1 MRYTLLKCTIV
12 SFIIGLLFSCNVN
25 VESTDNIEY
34 GTIIGKAYYSNST
47 DASGINISLESTDG
61 LRALSVSRAIQA
73 GEINASTRSIVSSDM
88 VESDGCYTFTNVLPG
103 TYTLYASSNT
113 SSERAVTTNVQ
124 VYANRTVTAD
134 DLKLTATG
142 CISGKVT
149 LDYSSTNSYGFIVYV
164 ASTSFSAMTGLDGK
178 FSISG
183 VPAGT
188 DYSLIIS
195 KGEFT
200 YLWKTGV
207 SVNAGQTTNI
217 ISKNFT
223 TEEVSNGFGSI
234 TWKGSLSSA
243 PSNPQIGWAYYNTI
257 EKCSYI
263 YDGSS
268 WQLIAQDGKSV
279 EWKGELASAP
289 VNPEENWAYFNIIDG
304 NSYIYTGTE
313 WNYLAKSGRDGASG
327 IMLWLGTLA
336 SAPQNPSSG
345 YCYYNSSDGCSYIW
359 DGDSWE
365 VLAKDGTNG
374 TSGTSIVWKG
384 VLSFAPSNPELC
396 WAYYNS
402 TNQTSYI
409 WNGTRWDT
417 LAESLGGDTT
427 VQVPVNWLG
436 EYVSAPSTP
445 SIGDAYYNSTLK
457 ASFIYDGSIWNQ
469 ISKDGQDGTYTY
481 EGTGYLITWK
491 GTLSKAPSNPAKGWA
506 YYNSSEGK
514 SYVYDGSAWQI
525 MSKDGLNGSG
535 GSVSNAEIKIYVN
548 GTESNYYQ
556 FGTYD
561 YGNESDAIVF
571 TIKNTGAS
579 TLNLT
584 DSNIFEYLGGLYD
597 YKDQFVIDISKTSSS
612 IAAGGT
618 TTFTVKFKPTKAVS
632 NCCMTIYFPSNAK
645 NGTATFYFYGSCK
658 APDLYFILT
667 VNGTQHL
674 GYPYMYDMGY
684 AEYEVKNVDFGTT
697 YVNTPVTSTAFM
709 IQNAG
714 VNSTGTTLKLT
725 RNITISGQDADSFI
739 VTQPDTTSIVQGT
752 SVSAKLAFSPTSV
765 GRKTATVTIYTNA
778 PGREIYSF
786 TVTGNCLA
794 SSSTGSPDPD
804 PEDVPAPKWP
814 KYFDGGE
821 GDGNDVVICSAHDSL
836 GNLYFV
842 GYGYELVNNHSG
854 YDWWIKKFSKDGDEI
869 ITGWNKQLNYYDDY
883 SKNYDVPGQI
893 LIDNNNDVIIISK
906 YNAVKFSANGT
917 LLWEKSNTKGNFKK
931 IYGDSNANTY
941 LVTDKETMKINNLG
955 TVEWTIAD
963 TAPIVFDSNDNFA
976 LYKNS
981 KISYY
986 SSTANLISE
995 FECIDTKTTTVD
1007 ESGWVNSSVKSED
1020 DVCKW
1025 VFPVKSGTTY
1035 AIQMNNRS
1043 YGDGTK
1049 SGSVYLRADYVSS
1062 GNQIFSDDYSMFD
1075 SPNTFTPSSND
1086 SVCIKSSAYNSSYF
1100 GPYAFRVLKLGG
1112 KNISV
1117 GWNSGSVTTGTTEKK
1132 YTYSVEAGKTYL
1144 LVANDKT
1151 YGDGTKTGR
1160 IKVSASYSDGSN
1172 VQSSTSS
1179 DLWSAGKLFVATK
1192 SDTVTVTVSIYSSSS
1207 SYAGTFAVALA
1218 KPSIAISDF
1227 EVQSSIIVNS
1237 ICIDN
1242 NNDIYV
1248 AGSSTNTIDSYSGRD
1263 VRIKKYTSSGV
1274 PYDGWDK
1281 SYDWGHC
1288 DDEYAT
1294 NIIFDGSKLLVYGI
1308 GNDLLSGSSKSD
1320 MWFKTLS
1327 ISGTVLSEVV
1337 VDDTASSL
1345 LAVDSS
1351 NSIYLANGYYL
1362 YKYSSAGVLERTI
1375 YPVSSAPY
1383 MSYDSNPFGSSGI
1396 AYTVNID
1403 GKIYAAGYVNN
1414 GVTSVSG
1421 YDWCIKQY

>member
-1 MRYTLLKCTIV
+1 MRYNLLKCTIV

-61 LRALSVSRAIQA
+61 LRALSVSRAIKA
-73 GEINASTRSIVSSDM
+73 GEINASTRSVVSSDM

-279 EWKGELASAP
+279 EWKGELTSAP

-327 IMLWLGTLA
+327 IMLWLGTLV

-384 VLSFAPSNPELC
+384 VLSSAPSNPELC

-402 TNQTSYI
+402 TKQTSYI

-436 EYVSAPSTP
+436 EYVSAPSNP

-514 SYVYDGSAWQI
+514 SYVYDGSTWQI

-561 YGNESDAIVF
+561 YGNESDAVVF

-612 IAAGGT
+612 IVAGGT
-618 TTFTVKFKPTKAVS
+618 TTFSVKFKPTKAVS

-697 YVNTPVTSTAFM
+697 YVNTPVTSSLFS
-709 IQNAG
+709 IHNAG
-714 VNSTGTTLKLT
+714 ANSNGTVLKLT
-725 RNITISGQDADSFI
+725 KNIAVTGQDADSFI
-739 VTQPDTTSIVQGT
+739 ITQPDSSSIAQGT
-752 SVSAKLAFSPTSV
+752 SVSARLAFSPTSV
-765 GRKTATVTIYTNA
+765 GKKTATVTIFTNA
-778 PGREIYSF
+778 PGHEVYSF

-794 SSSTGSPDPD
+794 SSGSSEPDPSD
-804 PEDVPAPKWP
+804 PEDVPVPKWP

-821 GDGNDVVICSAHDSL
+821 GDGDDKITCSAHDSN

-842 GYGYELVNNHSG
+842 GYGFELINHHSG
-854 YDWWIKKFSKDGDEI
+854 YDWWIKKFNKDGDEI
-869 ITGWNKQLNYYDDY
+869 TSGWNKKISY
-883 SKNYDVPGQI
+883 SDSYGDNDKPVQI
-893 LIDNNNDVIIISK
+893 LIDVNDNVLVYSK
-906 YNAVKFSANGT
+906 YNATKFSSNGSII
-917 LLWEKSNTKGNFKK
+917 WEKANESGRIAKAYIDTNG
-931 IYGDSNANTY
+931 NTY
-941 LVTDKETMKINNLG
+941 LVTNQTTAKIDRFG
-955 TVEWTIAD
+955 TQIWEINSTD
-963 TAPIVFDSNDNFA
+963 TIVFDSNSNFYMFNENSIHSYSPEGVLNNSFTCYQDGTVIQA
-976 LYKNS
+976 DSNGWINDEFDLYQAKYF
-981 KISYY
+981 I
-986 SSTANLISE
+986 L
-995 FECIDTKTTTVD
+995 
-1007 ESGWVNSSVKSED
+1007 
-1020 DVCKW
+1020 
-1025 VFPVKSGTTY
+1025 PVKKGRIY
-1035 AIQMNNRS
+1035 QIQMNNTS
-1043 YGDGTK
+1043 
-1049 SGSVYLRADYVSS
+1049 
-1062 GNQIFSDDYSMFD
+1062 
-1075 SPNTFTPSSND
+1075 
-1086 SVCIKSSAYNSSYF
+1086 
-1100 GPYAFRVLKLGG
+1100 
-1112 KNISV
+1112 
-1117 GWNSGSVTTGTTEKK
+1117 E
-1132 YTYSVEAGKTYL
+1132 
-1144 LVANDKT
+1144 
-1151 YGDGTKTGR
+1151 GDGTKTGR
-1160 IKVSASYSDGSN
+1160 AYISAYYNDNTPILSSTYRLYNTPNTFTADRNGKVIVKVIPYS
-1172 VQSSTSS
+1172 SSTSYLGTYAIRIGEY
-1179 DLWSAGKLFVATK
+1179 DLLPESISSWENLNLDTNSSTYSRASITK
-1192 SDTVTVTVSIYSSSS
+1192 DHVY
-1207 SYAGTFAVALA
+1207 GL
-1218 KPSIAISDF
+1218 
-1227 EVQSSIIVNS
+1227 IVNDRNYGDGTQTGS
-1237 ICIDN
+1237 VYITCNTLTKVYGDYWNTPYIFKATSS
-1242 NNDIYV
+1242 V
-1248 AGSSTNTIDSYSGRD
+1248 SSTNFSMSFYGREAGTCAYYFGEISISYITNVEYKKDLVINDITIDDENNIYICGYANKAADLFSGKD
-1263 VRIKKYTSSGV
+1263 AIIKKYSISGIEDSSFSKV
-1274 PYDGWDK
+1274 L
-1281 SYDWGHC
+1281 DWGHS

-1294 NIIFDGSKLLVYGI
+1294 NIEFVDSKITVYGT
-1308 GNDLLSGSSKSD
+1308 GNDLISGSSTSD
-1320 MWFKTLS
+1320 IWWKTYS
-1327 ISGTVLSEVV
+1327 KNGTEL
-1337 VDDTASSL
+1337 SSL
-1345 LAVDSS
+1345 LLDEAGAKFMTIDANNKLYLTNS
-1351 NSIYLANGYYL
+1351 NYL
-1362 YKYSSAGVLERTI
+1362 YIYTPTGILERTI
-1375 YPVSSAPY
+1375 NSLSNAPY
-1383 MSYDSNPFGSSGI
+1383 IYSPVFL
-1396 AYTVNID
+1396 VNID
-1403 GKIYAAGYVNN
+1403 GSIYGAGYSSNM
-1414 GVTSVSG
+1414 VTSVSS